1 MSKEAKVGLLAAI
14 SLVVLYFG
22 FHFLKG
28 SDVFSRSNT
37 YFVEYDNVDGLTASN
52 PVLVNGY
59 PVGRVI
65 QIDLVP
71 EKNNLLRVSLDV
83 RKNIGLPEGTKAVL
97 VDGGLLGGKE
107 IRLAMGNSD
116 KMLPDKSELISEKE
130 LGIMALLQK
139 QATPVLSHADSL
151 MINLAVV
158 SEGFKETGESL
169 NRVLA
174 NFDKTGSSLNLILAE
189 NRTRIAG
196 LMNNMNK
203 LSESL
208 VETEKSIKPLLAN
221 ANTLI
226 DSLNALSLGSTIAK
240 AHQALDEMQKLLSGI
255 KAGDGTA
262 GKLLTDDAL
271 YNNLNYTMI
280 SLNQLLAN
288 FREHPKRYIN
298 VSVFGKKDRGP
309 AVSPVDTLLRFKE
322 PADSSGQDKN

>member
-1 MSKEAKVGLLAAI
+1 MSKEVKVGLLAVI

-37 YFVEYDNVDGLTASN
+37 YFVEYDNVDGLAVSN
-52 PVLVNGY
+52 PVMLNGY

-71 EKNNLLRVSLDV
+71 EKNNVLKVSLDI
-83 RKNIGLPEGTKAVL
+83 RKNVPLPEGTKAVL
-97 VDGGLLGGKE
+97 VDGGVLGGKA
-107 IRLAMGNSD
+107 IRLAMGSSANA
-116 KMLPDKSELISEKE
+116 LPDKSILPGEKE
-130 LGIMALLQK
+130 PGIMALLQK
-139 QATPVLSHADSL
+139 QAAPVLTHADSL
-151 MINLAVV
+151 MVNLAVV

-169 NRVLA
+169 NKVLA
-174 NFDKTGSSLNLILAE
+174 NFDKTGNSLNLILAE
-189 NRTRIAG
+189 NRTRIGG
-196 LMNNMNK
+196 LMDNLNK

-208 VETEKSIKPLLAN
+208 VETEKSIKPLLSN
-221 ANTLI
+221 ANTLV
-226 DSLNALSLGSTIAK
+226 DSLNALSLGNTIAK
-240 AHQALDEMQKLLSGI
+240 AHQTLDELQKLLAGI

-271 YNNLNYTMI
+271 YNNLNYTMV

-298 VSVFGKKDRGP
+298 VSVFGKKDKGP
-309 AVSPVDTLLRFKE
+309 AVSPIDTLLRFREPDSTGKKE
-322 PADSSGQDKN
+322 D

>member
-37 YFVEYDNVDGLTASN
+37 YYVEYDNVDGLTTSN
-52 PVLVNGY
+52 PVLLNGY

-71 EKNNLLRVSLDV
+71 QKNNVLRVSLDI
-83 RKNIGLPEGTKAVL
+83 RKNVGLPEGTKAIL
-97 VDGGLLGGKE
+97 VDGGLLGGKA
-107 IRLAMGNSD
+107 IRLGMGNSD
-116 KMLPDKSELISEKE
+116 KMLPDESELISEKE

-169 NRVLA
+169 NKVLA

-189 NRTRIAG
+189 NRAKIAG

-208 VETEKSIKPLLAN
+208 VETEKGIKPLLTN

-226 DSLNALSLGSTIAK
+226 DSLNALSLGSTVAK
-240 AHQALDEMQKLLSGI
+240 AHQALDEVQKLLSGI

-309 AVSPVDTLLRFKE
+309 AVWPVDTLLRFKE
-322 PADSSGQDKN
+322 PADSSGRDEN

>member
-1 MSKEAKVGLLAAI
+1 MSKEVKVGLLAAI

-37 YFVEYDNVDGLTASN
+37 YFVEYDNVDGLTPSN
-52 PVLVNGY
+52 PVLLNGY

-71 EKNNLLRVSLDV
+71 QKNNLLRVSLDI
-83 RKNIGLPEGTKAVL
+83 RKNIGLPEGTKAIL
-97 VDGGLLGGKE
+97 VDGGLLGGKA
-107 IRLAMGNSD
+107 IRLDMGNSD
-116 KMLPDKSELISEKE
+116 KMLPDESELISGKE
-130 LGIMALLQK
+130 LGIMALLQQ
-139 QATPVLSHADSL
+139 QASPVLKHADSL
-151 MINLAVV
+151 MLNLAVV

-169 NRVLA
+169 NKVLA
-174 NFDKTGSSLNLILAE
+174 NFDNTGNSLNLILSE
-189 NRTRIAG
+189 NRTKISG

-208 VETEKSIKPLLAN
+208 VETEKSIKPLLSN

-226 DSLNALSLGSTIAK
+226 DSLNALSLGNTIAK
-240 AHQALDEMQKLLSGI
+240 AHKTLDELQKLLSGI

-309 AVSPVDTLLRFKE
+309 SVSPVDTLLKFKA
-322 PADSSGQDKN
+322 PTDSSGQDQN